1 MFTVTKTTQ
10 GAYTAYVLAD
20 TDAGTTATVVPEKGG
35 MVTSFTKNG
44 EEYSWL
50 REPNFSL
57 PERPRC
63 AMPVLFPMCG
73 RAPED
78 VNIFD
83 GKRYPMIIHGIVHSI
98 PWQVAGTDTQDG
110 ASITVRVTDSDQTR
124 ESYPFAFCVT
134 IRYVLR
140 GGELRFE
147 QTYENTGDADMPF
160 AFGFHPYFCISD
172 VRNLEWDID
181 AALTADPD
189 TGATVPFTGVDFPYD
204 DDQTTRYY
212 KGVRSPMRFTD
223 KELGH
228 TVTVTFDDHFKNAVL
243 WSQCQLG
250 FVCMEPWNG
259 FPGGLGTP
267 EHEVLAPGKALQA
280 VMSIS
285 I

>member
-20 TDAGTTATVVPEKGG
+20 TGAGTTATVVPEKGG

-44 EEYSWL
+44 DEYSWL
-50 REPNFSL
+50 REPNFSQ

-73 RAPED
+73 RAPQD
-78 VNIFD
+78 ANTFG
-83 GKRYPMIIHGIVHSI
+83 GKSYPMIIHGIVHSM
-98 PWQVAGTDTQDG
+98 PWQVVETGETDG
-110 ASITVRVTDSDQTR
+110 ASVTVRVTDNAETR
-124 ESYPFAFCVT
+124 ESYPFAFSVT

-147 QTYENTGDADMPF
+147 QTYENTGSTDMPF
-160 AFGFHPYFCISD
+160 SFGFHPYFRVSD
-172 VRNLEWDID
+172 VRNLEWDIK
-181 AALTADPD
+181 AGLTADPD
-189 TGATVPFTGVDFPYD
+189 TGRDTPFEGVDFPYD
-204 DDQTTRYY
+204 DEQTTRYY
-212 KGVRSPMRFTD
+212 KGVQSPMRFTD

-228 TVTVTFDDHFKNAVL
+228 TVTVKFDGNFKNAVL
-243 WSQCQLG
+243 WSQCPLG

-259 FPGGLGTP
+259 FPGSLTTP
-267 EHEVLAPGKALQA
+267 EHETRAPGNALSA
-280 VMSIS
+280 VMSIE